1 MYGLLADL
9 TVAAHFGFVAFV
21 PVGGFLALRNPRVLL
36 AHVPAVGW
44 AAGIVAIGWTCPLTS
59 LERDFRERAGRTA
72 HEDGFIATYLSGVV
86 YPEQYLVLAQGLVAA
101 SIVTSYALL
110 LRRHVSGQHS
120 LAGASARYWTGS

>member
-1 MYGLLADL
+1 MSSWRCATRASYSPTSPPSDG
-9 TVAAHFGFVAFV
+9 
-21 PVGGFLALRNPRVLL
+21 P
-36 AHVPAVGW
+36 
-44 AAGIVAIGWTCPLTS
+44 GIVAIGWTCPLTS

-120 LAGASARYWTGS
+120 LA